1 MLAFSILSCPGTAIF
16 FTHNLGKLINY
27 WLHSVETTQLQL
39 YRDWYTHFSA
49 KGDCKVQCLLPML
62 FVGKTN
68 IIPTHKLLTHTSVL
82 TWGSAPHSNRTFT
95 NASKPFR
102 DATWLKWWMSLGE
115 GGREGLYH
123 EDSIAFFVS
132 PVYICSSLH
141 QHTCYSRIS
150 TQCSYL
156 MNKWHHIT
164 LARVPSNKEH
174 YSPDTYPVSLRGT
187 IQTGWMRPHHPPA
200 SNEGPIMLHKLLH
213 TLTGTSSVFSIKLT
227 MSMLPPS
234 TA

>member
-95 NASKPFR
+95 NTSKPFR

-115 GGREGLYH
+115 GGREGGALPWGQYCLLCLSCLH
-123 EDSIAFFVS
+123 LLLS
-132 PVYICSSLH
+132 PPTHVLQQDLH
-141 QHTCYSRIS
+141 PMQLFNEQMTSHHTS
-150 TQCSYL
+150 Q
-156 MNKWHHIT
+156 
-164 LARVPSNKEH
+164 
-174 YSPDTYPVSLRGT
+174 G
-187 IQTGWMRPHHPPA
+187 
-200 SNEGPIMLHKLLH
+200 
-213 TLTGTSSVFSIKLT
+213 SIK
-227 MSMLPPS
+227 
-234 TA
+234 